1 MAKRKQALSPEVA
14 TRLADLAREMRQIL
28 YQGDSGQ
35 DGVPVWGTK
44 FSQIEA
50 DCLAVS
56 NEIGRLMMEQA
67 VAEQG
72 QQIPREALECEAETA
87 ALTGASS
94 TVLETPAGEVQWQQ
108 PKARLTQARRDFFP
122 SGAELG
128 T

>member
-1 MAKRKQALSPEVA
+1 MAKPKQELSPEVA

-28 YQGDSGQ
+28 YQGASGQ

-44 FSQIEA
+44 FSQIET

-72 QQIPREALECEAETA
+72 QRIPRDALQCEAETA
-87 ALTGASS
+87 ILTGASS
-94 TVLETPAGEVQWQQ
+94 TVLETPAGEVHWPQ
-108 PKARLTQARRDFFP
+108 PQARLTQARRDFFP
-122 SGAELG
+122 SGAESG